1 MKHAFLLAIA
11 TLSAC
16 ADEDDSGSA
25 PTIASVTLSPD
36 HVAIGVQAMVN
47 GTVPFMDPDGDV
59 ENLEIDL
66 ATPEGM
72 HSAMEVEV
80 SDVDGVVEGSVLFTV
95 TLMLPAAGSYP
106 ISVQLVDTQGNF
118 SNTKSAPLVAE

>member
-1 MKHAFLLAIA
+1 MKRAALLAIV
-11 TLSAC
+11 LVSAC

-25 PTIASVTLSPD
+25 PTIVSVSLTPD
-36 HVAIGVQAMVN
+36 HVAVGGQVMVN
-47 GTVPFMDPDGDV
+47 GSVPFMDPDGDV

-66 ATPEGM
+66 ATPDGM
-72 HSAMEVEV
+72 HSGMEVEV
-80 SDVDGVVEGSVLFTV
+80 SNVDGVVEGTVLFTV